1 MKLKIDH
8 IGYVV
13 ENIKET
19 KEYFK
24 KIYKFKSLTNFIYEK
39 AHGVNITFI
48 DLGNNSTPALE
59 LIEPTSKKSKV
70 YNFLHQKGGG
80 MHHLAYEVE
89 DVEKTMTDW
98 KEKGYVEFLSE
109 EPLTCQEPKLTQ
121 VFSKPSELTGV
132 IYELIKR
139 EDNKGFCEK
148 NVEQLMESTR

>member
-13 ENIKET
+13 ENIKKS

-80 MHHLAYEVE
+80 MHHLAYEV
-89 DVEKTMTDW
+89 DNLDKAI
-98 KEKGYVEFLSE
+98 KYFIKNNFLQIS
-109 EPLTCQEPKLTQ
+109 PVVPGAGHNLTRTCWLLGKR
-121 VFSKPSELTGV
+121 K
-132 IYELIKR
+132 ELIELLEKQKQKIN
-139 EDNKGFCEK
+139 NKIY
-148 NVEQLMESTR
+148 

>member
-13 ENIKET
+13 KNIKES
-19 KEYFK
+19 KEYFR
-24 KIYKFKSLTNFIYEK
+24 KIYNFKSLTNFIYEK

-80 MHHLAYEVE
+80 MHHLAYEVDNLDKAIKYFIKNNFLQISPVVPGAGHNLTKTCWLLGKNKE
-89 DVEKTMTDW
+89 LVELL
-98 KEKGYVEFLSE
+98 EK
-109 EPLTCQEPKLTQ
+109 QKQ
-121 VFSKPSELTGV
+121 K
-132 IYELIKR
+132 KR
-139 EDNKGFCEK
+139 ILRFTK
-148 NVEQLMESTR
+148 

>member
-13 ENIKET
+13 KNIKET

-24 KIYKFKSLTNFIYEK
+24 KIYKFKGLTNYIYEK

-48 DLGNNSTPALE
+48 DLGNKSTPALE

-80 MHHLAYEVE
+80 MHHLAYEV
-89 DVEKTMTDW
+89 DNLEKAIKYFIKND
-98 KEKGYVEFLSE
+98 FLQIS
-109 EPLTCQEPKLTQ
+109 PVVPGAGHNLTKTCWLLGK
-121 VFSKPSELTGV
+121 KK
-132 IYELIKR
+132 ELIELLEKQKQKKSISRFTKR
-139 EDNKGFCEK
+139 I
-148 NVEQLMESTR
+148 